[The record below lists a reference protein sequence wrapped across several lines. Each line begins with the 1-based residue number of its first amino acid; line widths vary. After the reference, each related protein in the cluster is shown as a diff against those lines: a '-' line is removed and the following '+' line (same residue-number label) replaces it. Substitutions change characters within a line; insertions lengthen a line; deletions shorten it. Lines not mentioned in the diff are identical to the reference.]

1 MTSVKNLDFKNR
13 KKCLLT
19 SFIFKKDMN
28 EKFYRKNQSFY
39 RNFNSL
45 MDHLMMNHIKI
56 DQKP

>member
-1 MTSVKNLDFKNR
+1 
-13 KKCLLT
+13 
-19 SFIFKKDMN
+19 MN